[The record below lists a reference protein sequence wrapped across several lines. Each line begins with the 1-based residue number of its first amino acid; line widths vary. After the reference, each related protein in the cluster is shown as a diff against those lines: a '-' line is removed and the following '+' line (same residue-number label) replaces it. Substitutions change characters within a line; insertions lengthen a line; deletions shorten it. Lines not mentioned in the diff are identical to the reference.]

1 MNGNIIMTTKKNR
14 TFKRIAFGSTTVAY
28 ITPALII
35 YLVFVITPGLISL
48 FYSFTD
54 WNGTATSFKFIGLE
68 NFRQLFRDPVFLI
81 SIKNNFIYLFFNG
94 LVQNIIA
101 LLLAITLNE
110 KLKGYKIYRAS
121 IFLPYVLTP
130 VGVGIAFIYL
140 LHPVYGVIRKLF
152 DLFNLPISANL
163 LGNPNLAVFA
173 IAVVQIWLSMGI
185 MVMVWL
191 AGIQNLNKDLIA
203 AAQIDGAS
211 NLQILKNVIVPL
223 LMPSIIVVTVLTITG
238 NFKAYDLPWSMTAG
252 GPGYSTYFS
261 SIFVYKTAFEYNNF
275 SYAMAGSAVIFI
287 IPLIL
292 IIISVGIIRKKM
304 E

>member
-1 MNGNIIMTTKKNR
+1 MKDRKTVLLKKI
-14 TFKRIAFGSTTVAY
+14 KFGSTTAAY

-35 YLVFVITPGLISL
+35 YLVLVVAPGFISL
-48 FYSFTD
+48 FYSFTN
-54 WNGTATSFKFIGLE
+54 WNGVDPAFKFIGFD
-68 NFRQLFRDPVFLI
+68 NFKMLFIDQVFLI

-94 LVQNIIA
+94 IVQNIIA
-101 LLLAITLNE
+101 LLLAIVLNE
-110 KLKGYKIYRAS
+110 KLKGYKVYRS
-121 IFLPYVLTP
+121 VVFLPYVLTP

-140 LHPVYGVIRKLF
+140 LHPVSGVIRKIF
-152 DLFNLPISANL
+152 DLFHLSVSANF

-173 IAVVQIWLSMGI
+173 IALVQIWLSMGI

-211 NLQILKNVIVPL
+211 NFQILKNVIVPL
-223 LMPSIIVVTVLTITG
+223 LTPSIIVVTVLTITG
-238 NFKAYDLPWSMTAG
+238 NFKAYDLPWVMTAG
-252 GPGYSTYFS
+252 GPGYSTYFA
-261 SIFVYKTAFEYNNF
+261 SIFIYKTAFEYNNF

-292 IIISVGIIRKKM
+292 IVLSLGIIRRNM